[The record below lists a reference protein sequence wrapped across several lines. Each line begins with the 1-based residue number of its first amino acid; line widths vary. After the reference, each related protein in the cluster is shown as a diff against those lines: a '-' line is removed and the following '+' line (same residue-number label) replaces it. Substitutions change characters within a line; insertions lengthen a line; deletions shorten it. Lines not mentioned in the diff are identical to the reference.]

1 MMLKPRLPGLCLATR
16 LFIAYGDFYR
26 LLITF
31 VNSLDPDQT
40 PKNGAPELGRNCS
53 DTLMV
58 FLKEIFESEF
68 LKK

>member
-1 MMLKPRLPGLCLATR
+1 M
-16 LFIAYGDFYR
+16 FIANYVFCN

-40 PKNGAPELGRNCS
+40 PKNGAPELGPNCS

-68 LKK
+68 LKKIR